1 MMTSYLKQF
10 EHFERFE
17 QFNSFQRFKSFKTQT
32 WRDAPR
38 PGPEKL

>member
-17 QFNSFQRFKSFKTQT
+17 QFNSFQRFKSFKTQS
-32 WRDAPR
+32 WRNAPR

>member
-1 MMTSYLKQF
+1 MMASYLKQF

-17 QFNSFQRFKSFKTQT
+17 QFNSFQRFKSFKTQS
-32 WRDAPR
+32 WRNAPR

>member
-17 QFNSFQRFKSFKTQT
+17 QFNSFERFKSFETQS
-32 WRDAPR
+32 WRNAPR

>member
-17 QFNSFQRFKSFKTQT
+17 QFNSFQRFKSFKTQS
-32 WRDAPR
+32 WRDDPR

>member
-10 EHFERFE
+10 EPFERFE